1 MDKIMKWVEEK
12 LVPPMAKIGTQRH
25 LLAIRNGVVSSL
37 SLILIGTF
45 FMVFINLPVDAW
57 KAALAPYSNIIV
69 LPYRMTM
76 GLMAI
81 YATFV
86 MGADLAKSYKLDS
99 VTGGILSLGTFFMF
113 QVPVNITTPKSAPL
127 GFVLPMTYTGAS
139 GMFTGIV
146 SMIFAVEV
154 YRFFKT
160 HNVTIKMPE
169 QVPPAVARSF
179 EALIPGFVIITAVWI
194 VRDIAGFDL
203 NAALLMLFKPLTNI
217 LGNNLFGALLPMF
230 LIHFLWSFGI
240 HGMSIVGSLVRPM
253 WLIMLDENGKALA
266 SGTAATNLPNIA
278 PEQLFQWTVTIGGAG
293 ATLVVAI
300 LFLTV
305 CKSKFL
311 KEVGRFSIVPGIFNI
326 NEPMIFGAPM
336 MLNPYMFI
344 PFNVVPLILTTIS
357 YFAVKGG
364 LVNGFSTIPA
374 WTLPA
379 PIGGYLS
386 AGNDWRV
393 VVLIFINMAIA
404 TIIYYPFVKA
414 YDKHMLEQ
422 EAGKTDE
429 EIMKGTSDD
438 DASAPANA

>member
-1 MDKIMKWVEEK
+1 MDKIMKWVEDK

-45 FMVFINLPVDAW
+45 FMVFINLPIPAFA
-57 KAALAPYSNIIV
+57 KALAPYTATIV

-86 MGADLAKSYKLDS
+86 MGADLAKSYKLDA

-113 QVPVNITTPKSAPL
+113 QVPVNVLTPKSAPL
-127 GFVLPMTYTGAS
+127 GFVLPMAYTGAS

-154 YRFFKT
+154 YRWFKT
-160 HNVTIKMPE
+160 HNVTIKMPD
-169 QVPPAVARSF
+169 QVPPAVSRSF
-179 EALIPGFVIITAVWI
+179 EALIPGFVIITAVWL
-194 VRDIAGFDL
+194 VRDVAGFDL
-203 NAALLMLFKPLTNI
+203 NSALMALFKPITGI

-230 LIHFLWSFGI
+230 LIHILWSFGI
-240 HGMSIVGSLVRPM
+240 HGMSIIGSLVRPM
-253 WLIMLDENGKALA
+253 WLIMLDDNAKALA
-266 SGTAATNLPNIA
+266 AGKAATNLPYIA
-278 PEQLFQWTVTIGGAG
+278 PEQLYQWTVTIGGAG

-305 CKSKFL
+305 CHSKFL
-311 KEVGRFSIVPGIFNI
+311 KEVGRFSIIPGIFNI

-344 PFNVVPLILTTIS
+344 PFNVVPLVLTTIS
-357 YFAVKGG
+357 YLAVKGG
-364 LVNGFSTIPA
+364 LVNGFTTLPA

-393 VVLIFINMAIA
+393 VVLILINMVIA
-404 TIIYYPFVKA
+404 ALIYYPFIKA
-414 YDKHMLEQ
+414 YDKHMMEQ
-422 EAGKTDE
+422 EAGEAEEGNETAKT
-429 EIMKGTSDD
+429 
-438 DASAPANA
+438 ANANF